1 MTIEFFF
8 FLIQPLQFAEVSCL
22 RVIDGCR
29 KCEQPMAANE
39 KFRNNVVMEM
49 APVNTAKMVLKY
61 SHEFIF
67 QI

>member
-1 MTIEFFF
+1 MTTAILFFF
-8 FLIQPLQFAEVSCL
+8 FMQQLQFTGVSCL
-22 RVIDGCR
+22 RVINVYR

-49 APVNTAKMVLKY
+49 APVNTAKMVLKC

-67 QI
+67 

>member
-8 FLIQPLQFAEVSCL
+8 IQPLQFAEASCL
-22 RVIDGCR
+22 GVIDGCR

-49 APVNTAKMVLKY
+49 APVNTAHGRLSDCSNV
-61 SHEFIF
+61 
-67 QI
+67 